1 MAETHSLDSEDLVA
15 SAVEVALEVDLLS
28 PKQMTF
34 SDSSLVAVIPS
45 RISSMMILSC
55 ILEEECK
62 NSRLSQRERKCNN
75 KREETHLEAWA
86 SEVDFSMMMM
96 DLDSEVDS
104 VEEVCSNKCKW
115 AVVWEE
121 EVGVFRLS
129 SPHRFQVEA
138 LHNQSRQK
146 HI

>member
-1 MAETHSLDSEDLVA
+1 METHSLDSEDLVA

-55 ILEEECK
+55 ILEENIQ
-62 NSRLSQRERKCNN
+62 NSSRVSEAVKCNN

-86 SEVDFSMMMM
+86 SEVDFSMTMM

-104 VEEVCSNKCKW
+104 VEEVCSSKCRW

-138 LHNQSRQK
+138 LHNQSRLK